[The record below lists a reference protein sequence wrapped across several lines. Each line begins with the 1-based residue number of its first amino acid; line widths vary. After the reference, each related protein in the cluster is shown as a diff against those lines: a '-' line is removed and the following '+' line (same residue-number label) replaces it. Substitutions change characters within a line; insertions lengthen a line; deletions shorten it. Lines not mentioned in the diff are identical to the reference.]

1 MFEVKSVPYI
11 TVEDIEDVCGKH
23 FSKYEF
29 TQMVENGSFAILECD
44 DGALEDLYE
53 EQEWLH
59 DKESG
64 TYERITN
71 QIELVEML
79 RAQGYR
85 DTVLVFVSW

>member
-11 TVEDIEDVCGKH
+11 TVEDIENVCGKH
-23 FSKYEF
+23 FSEYEF
-29 TQMVENGSFAILECD
+29 TQMAENGSFCILKCD

-53 EQEWLH
+53 EQDWLC

-64 TYERITN
+64 SYERITN
-71 QIELVEML
+71 QIELVNKL